1 MNSASSPKNQQY
13 EEITNNLLISNY
25 IHYGIQC
32 SAPAPR
38 R

>member
-1 MNSASSPKNQQY
+1 MNSAFSPKNQQY
-13 EEITNNLLISNY
+13 EEITNNLLISNH
-25 IHYGIQC
+25 IHDDNKC